1 MPLSSNIS
9 TQKTHYEVLSVN
21 EGATYDEVRA
31 GYRAAILN
39 AHPDKS
45 QAKLDSLVSSVEH
58 GEFFSVQ
65 KAWEVLRDPKSRTE
79 YDKQLQTSRQNSA
92 NIAYEIEIE
101 EMTVESTG
109 DAMELMYP
117 CRCGDHF
124 SILSS
129 DLAEMGIL
137 VDDDGEIYF
146 QSSDCVSA
154 SVVLSCGSCSLK
166 TRLSPYGLYPFES
179 F

>member
-1 MPLSSNIS
+1 MAAASPPQRRRIVSAAAGAPRGDLGRDRSRALGTPPLPSPRDFARPLPAPISIPRAAAAAAAAATCLPSAASSP
-9 TQKTHYEVLSVN
+9 KTHYEVLSVN

-79 YDKQLQTSRQNSA
+79 YDKQLQ
-92 NIAYEIEIE
+92 NIKA
-101 EMTVESTG
+101 
-109 DAMELMYP
+109 EL
-117 CRCGDHF
+117 CKHC
-124 SILSS
+124 L
-129 DLAEMGIL
+129 
-137 VDDDGEIYF
+137 
-146 QSSDCVSA
+146 
-154 SVVLSCGSCSLK
+154 
-166 TRLSPYGLYPFES
+166 
-179 F
+179 

>member
-39 AHPDKS
+39 VHPDKS

-65 KAWEVLRDPKSRTE
+65 KAWEVLRDPKSRAE

-92 NIAYEIEIE
+92 SIGYEIEIE

-124 SILSS
+124 SISSS
-129 DLAEMGIL
+129 DLEEMGIL
-137 VDDDGEIYF
+137 VDDDGEICF

-166 TRLSPYGLYPFES
+166 TRLVIIRTS
-179 F
+179 